1 MAAQYHHKVI
11 EGQETVIFDKRH
23 SLWEIW
29 RNFLIGIGAVVALV
43 LLLTKFSPGPSHP
56 DSPSTNWGYI
66 VLISAFALFMAL
78 FYGAWPAFKRRDL
91 PEKSYF
97 LPVGAAVLSA
107 AGWGALMWFRNSSGF
122 ADIWSII
129 VWVSFAV
136 VIVGW
141 LLYPVLS
148 WYFSHFIL
156 TDRRIIL
163 VTGILTKKT
172 KAIPLDQLNDISGSQ
187 NAWERMFNYGDL
199 VIESAGEFGQ
209 QPFTNI
215 SDPVG
220 VKRLIFEQ
228 RRLFEERQERKYGE
242 EMAKQLSGVMQ
253 AAQPHAS
260 PAREEARR
268 RDGTVDE
275 LEVVEGLRKLDELRR
290 SGALTD
296 EEFQEAKR
304 DLLERMREGK
314 DRE

>member
-1 MAAQYHHKVI
+1 MASQYHLKVV
-11 EGQETVIFDKRH
+11 EGNEVVIFDKRH

-29 RNFLIGIGAVVALV
+29 RNFLIGIAAVVGLV
-43 LLLTKFSPGPSHP
+43 LLLTKFSPGPSDP
-56 DSPSTNWGYI
+56 MSPSTNWGYI
-66 VLISAFALFMAL
+66 ALVSAFALFFVS
-78 FYGAWPAFKRRDL
+78 FYGAWPAFKQRNLTDKNL
-91 PEKSYF
+91 F
-97 LPVGAAVLSA
+97 LPLVAVLLAA
-107 AGWGALMWFRNSSGF
+107 AGWGALMWFRNSKGF
-122 ADIWSII
+122 ADIWSIV

-136 VIVGW
+136 VISGW
-141 LLYPVLS
+141 LIYPMLS

-220 VKRLIFEQ
+220 VKKMIFEQ
-228 RRLFEERQERKYGE
+228 RRLFEERQERRQGE
-242 EMAKQLSGVMQ
+242 EVAKQISEAVRSAQPQ
-253 AAQPHAS
+253 AAPSGEVAPRGHGA
-260 PAREEARR
+260 
-268 RDGTVDE
+268 VDE
-275 LEVVEGLRKLDELRR
+275 LEVVDGLKKLDELRQ
-290 SGALTD
+290 SGALTE

-304 DLLERMREGK
+304 ELLERMRESRG
-314 DRE
+314 

>member
-11 EGQETVIFDKRH
+11 EGDETVIFDKRH

-43 LLLTKFSPGPSHP
+43 LLLTKFSPGPSDP
-56 DSPSTNWGYI
+56 ASPSTNWGYI
-66 VLISAFALFMAL
+66 VLISAFALFVAL

-97 LPVGAAVLSA
+97 LPASSAILAA
-107 AGWGALMWFRNSSGF
+107 AGWGALMWFRNSKGF
-122 ADIWSII
+122 ADIWSIV
-129 VWVSFAV
+129 VWISFAV

-220 VKRLIFEQ
+220 VKKLIFEQ

-242 EMAKQLSGVMQ
+242 EMARQLSGVIQ
-253 AAQPHAS
+253 ATQPTVTPAEGRAS
-260 PAREEARR
+260 RQEKV
-268 RDGTVDE
+268 VDE
-275 LEVVEGLRKLDELRR
+275 LEVVDGLKKLDELRQ
-290 SGALTD
+290 SGALTED
-296 EEFQEAKR
+296 EFQEAKR
-304 DLLERMREGK
+304 DLMERLRE
-314 DRE
+314 DRG

>member
-1 MAAQYHHKVI
+1 MTAQYHHKVI
-11 EGQETVIFDKRH
+11 EREETVIFDKRH

-29 RNFLIGIGAVVALV
+29 RNFLIGIGAVAALV
-43 LLLTKFSPGPSHP
+43 LLLTKFSPGPSDP
-56 DSPSTNWGYI
+56 SSPSTNWGYI
-66 VLISAFALFMAL
+66 VLVSAFALAVAL
-78 FYGAWPAFKRRDL
+78 FYGAWPAFKQRKLTER
-91 PEKSYF
+91 SYF
-97 LPVGAAVLSA
+97 LPASAAVLAA
-107 AGWGALMWFRNSSGF
+107 AGWGALMWFRNSRGF
-122 ADIWSII
+122 ADIWSIV

-141 LLYPVLS
+141 LIYPVLS

-172 KAIPLDQLNDISGSQ
+172 KAIPLDQLNDVSGSQ

-220 VKRLIFEQ
+220 VKKLIFEQ

-242 EMAKQLSGVMQ
+242 EMARQITGAMQ
-253 AAQPHAS
+253 AARPPAS
-260 PAREEARR
+260 EAEPGARHR
-268 RDGTVDE
+268 GGVDE
-275 LEVVEGLRKLDELRR
+275 LEVVDGLKKLDELRQ
-290 SGALTD
+290 SGALTE

-304 DLLERMREGK
+304 ELLERMRE
-314 DRE
+314 DRG